1 MGIGGR
7 EGQEGVIGE
16 GSIKGM
22 TVSKFSKHGD
32 DLVKR
37 KWLPGQHNSL
47 NPNNMVAIGKAC

>member
-1 MGIGGR
+1 M
-7 EGQEGVIGE
+7 
-16 GSIKGM
+16 KGM

-47 NPNNMVAIGKAC
+47 NPSNMVEIGKAC